1 MKKKKSNKGR
11 KPIEDKKIGV
21 TIYIQG
27 SVIEKNGGI
36 ESVKNQ
42 ILSLIQ

>member
-21 TIYIQG
+21 TVYIQG

-36 ESVKNQ
+36 ETVKGL
-42 ILSLIQ
+42 ILNYIK